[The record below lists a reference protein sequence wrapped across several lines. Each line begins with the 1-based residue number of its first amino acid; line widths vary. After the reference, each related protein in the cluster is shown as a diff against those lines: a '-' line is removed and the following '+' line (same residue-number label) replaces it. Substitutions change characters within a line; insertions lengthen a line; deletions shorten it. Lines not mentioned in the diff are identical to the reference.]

1 MLNLRQEDED
11 CRSASS
17 NAHSASSL
25 FADSRI
31 MGNMGNALS
40 FNWND
45 DDSDLEDTANESD
58 YAVDEE
64 IVDDPR
70 LSSICQYDTP
80 GYVAKH
86 TATRILKRLAQ
97 RKTGT
102 KIE

>member
-1 MLNLRQEDED
+1 MHTLVFPPSHRPELETLQDLSRNRAVR
-11 CRSASS
+11 CIYFARSKV
-17 NAHSASSL
+17 
-25 FADSRI
+25 
-31 MGNMGNALS
+31 
-40 FNWND
+40 NWND

-58 YAVDEE
+58 YVVDEE

-86 TATRILKRLAQ
+86 TATCILKRLVQ
-97 RKTGT
+97 RKTVT